1 MNAVSAVGGWG
12 QTLVWTI
19 IPFLFV
25 LTIVVFF
32 HELGHFWVARRN
44 GVRVEVFS
52 IGFGR
57 ELIGF
62 NDRHGTRW
70 KLCAIPL
77 GGYVKFGFGRE
88 LIGFNDRHGT
98 RWKLCAIPLG
108 GYVKFFGDADAAST
122 PDFQT
127 ANAMSERERSES
139 FFHKSLAQRA
149 AIVAAGPIANFI
161 LAIVIF
167 AGIFVLSG
175 KMILQPRVSNL
186 IVSAQT
192 DQGGFRPGDVVLT
205 IDGQAVPSLDA
216 VRGAVAAKAG
226 QPLEFALARGMQQV
240 KIQSAADPAW
250 FRASVAEQAGF
261 KPGDLV
267 LSIDGRAIESFSDM
281 QRIVGASAGQS
292 LAVRVDRDG
301 RQVDL
306 TVTPAIFE
314 FKDRFGGTHRIGRI
328 GISKSNEPG
337 DTQFRRY
344 DPLTATWMGV
354 KETWFVIDR
363 TFAYLGGVIMGTQ
376 SADQLGVIMGTQSAD
391 QLGGPIRIAQVSG
404 EAAQIGF
411 VALLSLAALISVSIG
426 LLNLFPIPMLD
437 GGHLV
442 FYAIEAIRGRPM
454 SEQAQEVAFR
464 FGLALVLM
472 LMIFAT
478 WNDIRGLVG

>member
-77 GGYVKFGFGRE
+77 GGYVKF
-88 LIGFNDRHGT
+88 
-98 RWKLCAIPLG
+98 
-108 GYVKFFGDADAAST
+108 FGDADAAST
-122 PDFQT
+122 PDFGT
-127 ANAMSERERSES
+127 AAAMTDQERSES
-139 FFHKSLAQRA
+139 FFHKNLAQRA

-167 AGIFVLSG
+167 AGIFMLSG

-192 DQGGFRPGDVVLT
+192 SEGGFRPGDVVLT
-205 IDGQAVPSLDA
+205 IDGRPMTSLGA
-216 VRGAVAAKAG
+216 VREAVAAKPG
-226 QPLEFALARGMQQV
+226 QPLDFALARGTQQV
-240 KIQSAADPAW
+240 KIQSTADPAW
-250 FRASVAEQAGF
+250 FRPSVAELAGF
-261 KPGDLV
+261 RPGDLV
-267 LSIDGRAIESFSDM
+267 LSIDGRPIESFSDM

-292 LAVRVDRDG
+292 LAIKVDRDG

-306 TVTPAIFE
+306 TATPAIFE

-363 TFAYLGGVIMGTQ
+363 TFAYLG
-376 SADQLGVIMGTQSAD
+376 GVIMGTQSAD

-454 SEQAQEVAFR
+454 SEQAQEMAFR
-464 FGLALVLM
+464 FGLAVVLM